1 MKSKPKGQGSAE
13 QKILYY
19 RGIFKSAIFRK
30 YRFSLD
36 RLAKTNPVAL
46 AIQLAIKIDFKD
58 MESMAAKSK
67 LASLSA
73 YKKKHEMIYEM
84 VDLFRVNWPESFGMS
99 YHLTNTTSH
108 VVYFDIPGCGRVVWR
123 INPWPNYQ
131 LPETKNTVS
140 SNSRGNMAK
149 CVKWMGKITGYQE
162 EVAQIKLNGI
172 YC

>member
-1 MKSKPKGQGSAE
+1 MKSKQKGQGSVE

-36 RLAKTNPVAL
+36 RLAKTNHVAL

-84 VDLFRVNWPESFGMS
+84 VDLFRIHWPDSFGIS
-99 YHLTNTTSH
+99 YHLANTTSH
-108 VVYFDIPGCGRVVWR
+108 VIYFDLPGYRRVAWK

-131 LPETKNTVS
+131 LPESKVPVS
-140 SNSRGNMAK
+140 PHTGGNMSRCLKA
-149 CVKWMGKITGYQE
+149 MAKITGYE
-162 EVAQIKLNGI
+162 EEAEQIKFKGI